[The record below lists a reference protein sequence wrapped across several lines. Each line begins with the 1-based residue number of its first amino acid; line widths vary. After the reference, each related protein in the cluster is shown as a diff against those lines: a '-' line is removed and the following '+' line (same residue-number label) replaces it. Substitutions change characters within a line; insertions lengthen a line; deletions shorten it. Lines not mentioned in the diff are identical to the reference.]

1 MQILKKCDI
10 IKSVINAVSK
20 VTKEGR
26 SKLKAKMF
34 LIAFIYKMSTKIE
47 VKTFSK
53 KEAQQIIKIL
63 KKDLLK
69 KELLESE
76 ENEILRFKRYL
87 NKIKLDCIVTTREK
101 IIYSFGVRVKKYQ
114 GENISDYLSSCINDN
129 NLASIKGSYLEI
141 TNKKNVSGIYMYR
154 PITFRNINIGSLI
167 FSSSKQLTKEQLD
180 FILRF

>member
-1 MQILKKCDI
+1 
-10 IKSVINAVSK
+10 
-20 VTKEGR
+20 
-26 SKLKAKMF
+26 MF
-34 LIAFIYKMSTKIE
+34 LIAFIYKMSSKIE

-63 KKDLLK
+63 KKDLLQ

-87 NKIKLDCIVTTREK
+87 NKIKLDCVITTRDK
-101 IIYSFGVRVKKYQ
+101 IIYSFGVRVKKYLE
-114 GENISDYLSSCINDN
+114 ENISDYLSSCINDN

-167 FSSSKQLTKEQLD
+167 FISSKQLTKEQLD

>member
-1 MQILKKCDI
+1 MQYLRLLKK
-10 IKSVINAVSK
+10 
-20 VTKEGR
+20 GGQ
-26 SKLKAKMF
+26 KLNAKMF
-34 LIAFIYKMSTKIE
+34 FIAFIYKMSSKIE

-87 NKIKLDCIVTTREK
+87 NKIKLDCVITTRDK
-101 IIYSFGVRVKKYQ
+101 IIYSFGVRVKKYLE
-114 GENISDYLSSCINDN
+114 ENISDYLSSCINDN

-141 TNKKNVSGIYMYR
+141 INKKNVSGIYMYR

-167 FSSSKQLTKEQLD
+167 FISSKQLTKEQLD

>member
-1 MQILKKCDI
+1 
-10 IKSVINAVSK
+10 
-20 VTKEGR
+20 
-26 SKLKAKMF
+26 
-34 LIAFIYKMSTKIE
+34 MSTKIE

-76 ENEILRFKRYL
+76 EKEILRFKKYL
-87 NKIKLDCIVTTREK
+87 DKIKLDCIVTTREK

-114 GENISDYLSSCINDN
+114 EKNISDYLSSCINDN

-141 TNKKNVSGIYMYR
+141 INKKMLVA
-154 PITFRNINIGSLI
+154 
-167 FSSSKQLTKEQLD
+167 
-180 FILRF
+180 FICIDQ